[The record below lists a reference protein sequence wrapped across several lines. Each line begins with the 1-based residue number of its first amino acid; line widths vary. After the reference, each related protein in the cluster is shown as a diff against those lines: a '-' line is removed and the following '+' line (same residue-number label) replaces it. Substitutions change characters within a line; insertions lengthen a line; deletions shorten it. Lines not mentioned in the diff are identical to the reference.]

1 MFDSNTAFSISKD
14 SLVTIVEKIISETDG
29 AEMIPI
35 KENKLLTKISPKLAR
50 HRVKINFKN
59 GVIEVFVS
67 VNMRRGANIAATCET
82 MQNNIKKTI
91 QDMTNAVVSK
101 VSITLADCIS

>member
-1 MFDSNTAFSISKD
+1 MI
-14 SLVTIVEKIISETDG
+14 EK
-29 AEMIPI
+29 
-35 KENKLLTKISPKLAR
+35 KENKFLTKISSKLTR
-50 HRVKINFKN
+50 HSVKINFKD

-67 VNMRRGANIAATCET
+67 INMRRGANISATCET

-101 VSITLADCIS
+101 VSITLADCSA